1 MERESF
7 LKTYDVTLEVKGP
20 VFIGSGNQMSSQEY
34 IGMKNRIIVPDM
46 KKMMVSLCRLELQ
59 DEYEKFVLQS
69 YDKDLKSWL
78 IKQNITTE
86 TMEKWK
92 KYELELGP
100 LDLNKQSRPKISE
113 FIKDGYG
120 LPFVPG
126 TSLKGMLRTIILGY
140 NIQKNPNLYAD
151 FKVKNERSVYKYE
164 KDYLNAK
171 TEELENMSFCRLNR
185 KKTEKYD
192 AVNDV
197 MSGIIVSDSEPL
209 SLKDLVICN
218 KWDYSIETGKCRS
231 IGVYRECIKPGTKI
245 QFTITIDRKII
256 PYSIEEIKEAIEA
269 FANTSYNNFIQ
280 YFGKCARPEKNTVW
294 LGGGVGFLSKT
305 VIYPM
310 YSRAGVKIAQTI
322 FKNTKV
328 PKKHKHVKDTEWGVS
343 PHCLKMTKYKNKE
356 YYFGECLINIEEAT
370 GG

>member
-1 MERESF
+1 MEREDF

-20 VFIGSGNQMSSQEY
+20 VFIGTGGEITSQEY

-59 DEYEKFVLQS
+59 DEYEKFVLQGN
-69 YDKDLKSWL
+69 KKNDLKSWL
-78 IKQNITTE
+78 TEKNITIE

-92 KYELELGP
+92 KYELELGA

-126 TSLKGMLRTIILGY
+126 TSLKGMLRTILLGY

-151 FKVKNERSVYKYE
+151 FKKKNKDSVYKYE
-164 KDYLNAK
+164 KYYLNAK
-171 TEELENMSFCRLNR
+171 TEKLENMTFRRLE
-185 KKTEKYD
+185 KKGE
-192 AVNDV
+192 NDV
-197 MSGIIVSDSEPL
+197 EIDAMSGLIVSDSNPL

-218 KWDYSIETGKCRS
+218 KWDYSIEKGKS
-231 IGVYRECIKPGTKI
+231 IGVYRECLKPGTKI
-245 QFTITIDRKII
+245 QFTITIDKEIFR
-256 PYSIEEIKEAIEA
+256 YSIEEIKEAIEA
-269 FANTSYNNFIQ
+269 FANTSYDNFIQ
-280 YFGKCARPEKNTVW
+280 YFGKCARPKKNTVW
-294 LGGGVGFLSKT
+294 LGGGAGFLSKT

-310 YSRAGVKIAQTI
+310 YGRDGVKITQTI

-328 PKKHKHVKDTEWGVS
+328 PKKHKHIKDTDWDVS

-356 YYFGECLINIEEAT
+356 YCFGECLIEIRET
-370 GG
+370 